1 MITFTEL
8 EVILMVGWL
17 ITVLAFMS
25 MSKRVT
31 VQREVMGAMDKIIQG
46 VADNKLQ
53 VKRDKEDNIHITSM
67 E

>member
-8 EVILMVGWL
+8 EVILMVGWF

-25 MSKRVT
+25 ISKSLST
-31 VQREVMGAMDKIIQG
+31 HREVMDKMHNIIQG

-53 VKRDKEDNIHITSM
+53 VRRDKKDNIHITSM

>member
-25 MSKRVT
+25 VSKQVT
-31 VQREVMGAMDKIIQG
+31 VQRSVMDAMDKIIQG

>member
-8 EVILMVGWL
+8 EVILMVGWF

-25 MSKRVT
+25 VSKQVT
-31 VQREVMGAMDKIIQG
+31 VQRSVMDAMDKIIQG

>member
-8 EVILMVGWL
+8 EVILMVGWF

-25 MSKRVT
+25 ISKSLST
-31 VQREVMGAMDKIIQG
+31 HREVMDKMHNIIQG

-53 VKRDKEDNIHITSM
+53 VKRDKDNSINISSM